1 MFESIINYFISFN
14 DVPIIYHYCISP
26 VVIGAIASL
35 ASSGMGLASQYFTNK
50 KNRESVEESNDIIR
64 QNNQFQQQ
72 AYLDEQKYNR
82 ELQERLFQREDTA
95 YQRTADDLQEAGY
108 SPLAINGT
116 NNAGSVVGQAQM
128 PELSGINPFQA
139 ESLNFGQLADII
151 GQADS
156 RMLQERALDIQAAK
170 NLSDKEQKELD
181 RKEQARQ
188 ADAKI
193 ELSIQQFS
201 QTMDNAISQQKIS
214 NAREA
219 KKLEMQ
225 KTQLENI
232 LQSSKLAEDKQHA
245 EQAERELRQATGGR
259 GSTRLYTDK
268 AEYEEAITQWRQNYA
283 EQLQQ
288 YAKKLTSATS
298 KSEAGSASGG
308 GGIATV
314 ASLNASSSHST
325 SESWLNLDESA
336 KAELDSWLVKNPM
349 PVHY

>member
-288 YAKKLTSATS
+288 YAKKINFCDF
-298 KSEAGSASGG
+298 K
-308 GGIATV
+308 V
-314 ASLNASSSHST
+314 
-325 SESWLNLDESA
+325 
-336 KAELDSWLVKNPM
+336 
-349 PVHY
+349 